1 MVTIR
6 LLVVCLELITLPI
19 CSFFLSCSVH
29 CERLVSS
36 LQPVFIPS
44 LSFFPGVE
52 LCTCARSQR
61 PEGHVGYSSVTTHF
75 VPLRQGLFLPF
86 FPSLS
91 LPLLVR
97 LAARKSQQ
105 LSCLQP
111 FSSGVTGVCRT
122 RSSFCLGTG
131 IQMAVFM
138 LEQQT
143 LLITKPSL
151 YLWCW
156 RLNPGPCAPD
166 KHSNTSPHPGPLL
179 FLYSNLAAFLL
190 RLGENEAAQS
200 LGLYVRLSW
209 LSSAT
214 DLISKWR

>member
-44 LSFFPGVE
+44 LSFFPVVWSCAPVHAHRGQRDM
-52 LCTCARSQR
+52 LCI
-61 PEGHVGYSSVTTHF
+61 HYSSVTPHF
-75 VPLRQGLFLPF
+75 VPLRQGLFL
-86 FPSLS
+86 SLS

-97 LAARKSQQ
+97 MAARKSQQ

-131 IQMAVFM
+131 IQTPV
-138 LEQQT
+138 L
-143 LLITKPSL
+143 
-151 YLWCW
+151 C
-156 RLNPGPCAPD
+156 
-166 KHSNTSPHPGPLL
+166 
-179 FLYSNLAAFLL
+179 
-190 RLGENEAAQS
+190 
-200 LGLYVRLSW
+200 
-209 LSSAT
+209 
-214 DLISKWR
+214 